1 MLTLP
6 SSIFAAISEKMLDS
20 LGGKQPQ
27 SSPWF
32 DSLSSTVNSNSS
44 ISSSSG
50 SPPSLSHFGSAELS
64 RPSWLF
70 NSQPINEPLS
80 TPTEALSSLLDTFSS
95 PISDNGGHFSI
106 GQLTGSPYKQM
117 ASSNRFA
124 QPGRRAFGI
133 MSSHYEAS
141 NSPGAPGTPI
151 NGSTAMAS
159 VNMNSLMGV
168 VTVPNA
174 PPPKNPKLYK
184 TELCRSWMDHGR
196 CNYGERCQ
204 YAHGEQE
211 KRPIPRHPKYKT
223 EACQSYHQSGYCP
236 YGPRCHFIHSE
247 TDLLANLPNA
257 PTSCSPSMRS
267 NHNTYAPLTAC
278 SQQQQLSSPS
288 FGAQLNQTLAGGQT
302 NAMLG
307 SPMLQRL
314 SSLPGYGS
322 TGESTAGSSSSAD
335 SGSESPNGSFS
346 PGLDLDDAG
355 SFGTGFMAAHPVN
368 QRGISEQQQQQ
379 HQHQHQHHK
388 QQQQQL
394 PSSMMSYDLSRASA
408 DPMMN
413 GLIGDIM
420 SLTFDEK
427 WERAP
432 GRLPVFAQLSNAQ

>member
-1 MLTLP
+1 
-6 SSIFAAISEKMLDS
+6 MLDS
-20 LGGKQPQ
+20 LGGRQQ

-32 DSLSSTVNSNSS
+32 DNLSSAVNSNSS
-44 ISSSSG
+44 VSSG
-50 SPPSLSHFGSAELS
+50 SPPSLSSHLGNSDVLS

-70 NSQPINEPLS
+70 SSQPIPDSLS

-95 PISDNGGHFSI
+95 PVSDSCGGFPI
-106 GQLTGSPYKQM
+106 GQITGPSYKQM
-117 ASSNRFA
+117 ATSNRFA
-124 QPGRRAFGI
+124 QPSRRAFGM
-133 MSSHYEAS
+133 MSSHYETS
-141 NSPGAPGTPI
+141 NSLGAPGTPI
-151 NGSTAMAS
+151 NGNAITPA
-159 VNMNSLMGV
+159 NLNSMMGI
-168 VTVPNA
+168 VTPPNA

-247 TDLLANLPNA
+247 TDLLSNLQTPPSSSMRTNPNA
-257 PTSCSPSMRS
+257 FIPPVCS
-267 NHNTYAPLTAC
+267 
-278 SQQQQLSSPS
+278 QQLSSS
-288 FGAQLNQTLAGGQT
+288 FGAHLGQT
-302 NAMLG
+302 MTGQGNTLIG
-307 SPMLQRL
+307 TPMLQRI

-322 TGESTAGSSSSAD
+322 TGESTAGSSSAD
-335 SGSESPNGSFS
+335 SGSDSPNGSFS
-346 PGLDLDDAG
+346 PGLDLDENG
-355 SFGTGFMAAHPVN
+355 SFGTGFMAPLPVN
-368 QRGISEQQQQQ
+368 QRNMN
-379 HQHQHQHHK
+379 
-388 QQQQQL
+388 QQL
-394 PSSMMSYDLSRASA
+394 PNSLSYDLSRTST

>member
-1 MLTLP
+1 
-6 SSIFAAISEKMLDS
+6 MLDS
-20 LGGKQPQ
+20 LGGKQN
-27 SSPWF
+27 SPWF
-32 DSLSSTVNSNSS
+32 DSFSSTVNSNSS
-44 ISSSSG
+44 VSSG
-50 SPPSLSHFGSAELS
+50 SPPSLSNLGNSDVLS

-70 NSQPINEPLS
+70 NSQPVYDPLS

-95 PISDNGGHFSI
+95 PISDNSGGFSI
-106 GQLTGSPYKQM
+106 GQLTGPPYKQM

-124 QPGRRAFGI
+124 QPSRRAFGI
-133 MSSHYEAS
+133 MSSHYETS

-151 NGSTAMAS
+151 NGSSMAS
-159 VNMNSLMGV
+159 INMNPLVGV
-168 VTVPNA
+168 VTLPQHA

-247 TDLLANLPNA
+247 TDLLANLSNP
-257 PTSCSPSMRS
+257 PSSCAPSMRS
-267 NHNTYAPLTAC
+267 NHNTYAPLAC
-278 SQQQQLSSPS
+278 SQQLSSSSYVAPMS
-288 FGAQLNQTLAGGQT
+288 RSLGAAQT
-302 NAMLG
+302 NTLLG

-314 SSLPGYGS
+314 SSLPSYGS
-322 TGESTAGSSSSAD
+322 TGDSTAGSSSSAD

-346 PGLDLDDAG
+346 PGLDLDDG
-355 SFGTGFMAAHPVN
+355 SFGTGFMASLPVN
-368 QRGISEQQQQQ
+368 QRSMAE
-379 HQHQHQHHK
+379 
-388 QQQQQL
+388 QL
-394 PSSMMSYDLSRASA
+394 PNSMNYDLSRAST

-427 WERAP
+427 WEKTP

>member
-1 MLTLP
+1 
-6 SSIFAAISEKMLDS
+6 MLDS
-20 LGGKQPQ
+20 LGGKQQQ

-32 DSLSSTVNSNSS
+32 DSLSTSSTTMNSNSS
-44 ISSSSG
+44 VSSG
-50 SPPSLSHFGSAELS
+50 SPPSLSSHLRDNSDVLS
-64 RPSWLF
+64 RPTWLF
-70 NSQPINEPLS
+70 NSQPVHDPLS

-95 PISDNGGHFSI
+95 PVSDNCGGFSI

-124 QPGRRAFGI
+124 QPSRRAFGI
-133 MSSHYEAS
+133 MSSHYDTS
-141 NSPGAPGTPI
+141 NSLGAPGTPI
-151 NGSTAMAS
+151 NGNSMAS
-159 VNMNSLMGV
+159 ANINPMVGV
-168 VTVPNA
+168 VTPPNA

-247 TDLLANLPNA
+247 ADLLANLQTP
-257 PTSCSPSMRS
+257 PTSTMRP
-267 NHNTYAPLTAC
+267 NHNAFMPPVC
-278 SQQQQLSSPS
+278 SQQLSSS
-288 FGAQLNQTLAGGQT
+288 SYGTHLSQAMGAQGNSLRNQ
-302 NAMLG
+302 
-307 SPMLQRL
+307 MLQRM

-346 PGLDLDDAG
+346 PGLDLDDNG
-355 SFGTGFMAAHPVN
+355 PFGAGFMAPLPVN
-368 QRGISEQQQQQ
+368 QRTTNGLGVAPAQQQQT
-379 HQHQHQHHK
+379 
-388 QQQQQL
+388 QL
-394 PSSMMSYDLSRASA
+394 SNSYNNYDLSRTS

-427 WERAP
+427 WEKAP
-432 GRLPVFAQLSNAQ
+432 GRLPVFAQLSNGQ

>member
-1 MLTLP
+1 M
-6 SSIFAAISEKMLDS
+6 
-20 LGGKQPQ
+20 GGKK
-27 SSPWF
+27 
-32 DSLSSTVNSNSS
+32 
-44 ISSSSG
+44 
-50 SPPSLSHFGSAELS
+50 A
-64 RPSWLF
+64 RSWKAT
-70 NSQPINEPLS
+70 INDPLS

-95 PISDNGGHFSI
+95 PISDNGGGFPI

-117 ASSNRFA
+117 ATSNRFA
-124 QPGRRAFGI
+124 QPSRRAFGI
-133 MSSHYEAS
+133 MSSHYETN

-151 NGSTAMAS
+151 NGSSMTP
-159 VNMNSLMGV
+159 VNMSPLTGV
-168 VTVPNA
+168 VPLSNA

-247 TDLLANLPNA
+247 TDLLANLSNP
-257 PTSCSPSMRS
+257 PTSSAPSIRS
-267 NHNTYAPLTAC
+267 NHNAFSPLAC
-278 SQQQQLSSPS
+278 SQQLSSSSS
-288 FGAQLNQTLAGGQT
+288 FGAPLGQTLGASQP
-302 NAMLG
+302 NALLG
-307 SPMLQRL
+307 SSMLQRL

-322 TGESTAGSSSSAD
+322 TGESTTGSSSSAD

-346 PGLDLDDAG
+346 PGLDLDDGG
-355 SFGTGFMAAHPVN
+355 SFGTGGFMAPHPVVN
-368 QRGISEQQQQQ
+368 RRGMAE
-379 HQHQHQHHK
+379 

-394 PSSMMSYDLSRASA
+394 PNSMNYELSRANAA

-427 WERAP
+427 WERPP